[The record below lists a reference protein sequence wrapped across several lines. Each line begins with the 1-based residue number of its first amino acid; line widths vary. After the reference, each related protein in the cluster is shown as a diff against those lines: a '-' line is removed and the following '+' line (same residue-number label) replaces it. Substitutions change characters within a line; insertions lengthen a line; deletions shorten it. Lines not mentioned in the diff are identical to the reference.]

1 MIKCCIFDLDGTLLS
16 TLETIRFY
24 VNRTLEKYGFSPIS
38 TEECRCFVGSG
49 ARVLMTRAFD
59 SRGGISTE
67 LFEEA
72 LANYL
77 ADYDASPYH
86 LTEKYDGI
94 DELVAWL
101 RDNGIKL
108 AVLSNKQD
116 ISTCAAV
123 KRFFGDAFDIVQGG
137 REGIP
142 LKPNPDGCYEIL
154 SELGCS
160 PEECAYIGDSD
171 VDARTGKNMGA
182 HLNISALWGFRTKE
196 ELVAAG
202 AVCFAS
208 SPRDIIKMIEAC
220 ID

>member
-1 MIKCCIFDLDGTLLS
+1 MIKCCIFDLDGTLLF

-24 VNRTLEKYGFSPIS
+24 VNRTLEKYGYSPI
-38 TEECRCFVGSG
+38 TVEECRCFVGSG

-77 ADYDASPYH
+77 ADYDAFPYH

-116 ISTCAAV
+116 ISTRAAV

-137 REGIP
+137 RAGVP
-142 LKPNPDGCYEIL
+142 LKPDPTACLEIL
-154 SELGCS
+154 SELGFS
-160 PEECAYIGDSD
+160 PDECAYIGDSD
-171 VDARTGKNMGA
+171 VDALTGKNMGA
-182 HLNISALWGFRTKE
+182 RLNISALWGFRTKE
-196 ELVAAG
+196 ELLSVG
-202 AVCFAS
+202 ASLFVEA
-208 SPRDIIKMIEAC
+208 PLDIRGLVI
-220 ID
+220 

>member
-1 MIKCCIFDLDGTLLS
+1 
-16 TLETIRFY
+16 
-24 VNRTLEKYGFSPIS
+24 
-38 TEECRCFVGSG
+38 
-49 ARVLMTRAFD
+49 MTRAFD

-72 LANYL
+72 LASYL

-94 DELVAWL
+94 DELVVWL

-116 ISTCAAV
+116 ISTRAAV
-123 KRFFGDAFDIVQGG
+123 KRFFGDAFDIVHGG

-154 SELGCS
+154 SKLGFS
-160 PEECAYIGDSD
+160 PDECAYIGDSD
-171 VDARTGKNMGA
+171 VDAVTGKNMGA
-182 HLNISALWGFRTKE
+182 RLNVSALWGFRTKE